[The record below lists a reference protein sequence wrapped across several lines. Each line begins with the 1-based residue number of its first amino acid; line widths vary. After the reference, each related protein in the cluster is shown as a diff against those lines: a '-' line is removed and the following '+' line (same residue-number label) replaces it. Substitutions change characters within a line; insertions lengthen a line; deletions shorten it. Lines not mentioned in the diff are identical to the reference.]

1 MRTKEQLLEQN
12 IIMDEEEPVEN
23 TDKFTLSKPV
33 CKTPG
38 KPRRGGRKRK
48 VLWVDLS
55 FLAFVAS

>member
-48 VLWVDLS
+48 VL
-55 FLAFVAS
+55 